1 MYTATLLRTKVLR
14 KPCFVRKYYFRTFVL
29 SYLSSYSIFVHL
41 YSTKVRCTVTHVV
54 NYTYLCVHLY
64 CTCTY
69 TRTCSFFKF
78 IKIYFSTETTEI
90 HQKDTKNSPCC
101 NRISRSRINARIII
115 NNMSERKAV
124 IKNADMSEVYPNISR
139 VVVFKFGRNKM
150 FIPVLDSSG
159 SPGKK
164 RVCASILHAQPPLPN
179 LFLWI
184 VLF

>member
-1 MYTATLLRTKVLR
+1 MYTATLLRTKVLLS
-14 KPCFVRKYYFRTFVL
+14 YFRTFI
-29 SYLSSYSIFVHL
+29 SIFVFYLRTLVQYEGTL
-41 YSTKVRCTVTHVV
+41 YSNARCQLHVSIR
-54 NYTYLCVHLY
+54 VHILY
-64 CTCTY
+64 VYVYC

-90 HQKDTKNSPCC
+90 HQKDPKNSPCC